1 MLVDKNYRQY
11 LDLLASDS
19 PAPGGGSVAA
29 VNAGL
34 ASGLIQ
40 MVCSLSMDKA
50 GFEEKEEIFKNIYR
64 EVEEFKQYFINGV
77 DEDAKAFTGVIQAY
91 KLPKESKEQI
101 AYRLKAIQEAYK
113 EAASVPYN
121 LGIKSYKMV
130 SYLEDLVE
138 TCNQFAV
145 TDVSIAGMQ
154 IMTSIEASF
163 LNVKINLSYIKDKDF
178 VADMVKGMDQVLKD
192 ADKRIKHIKKK
203 VEDKFI

>member
-1 MLVDKNYRQY
+1 MLVDKNYKQY
-11 LDLLASDS
+11 LDLLASDK

-40 MVCSLSMDKA
+40 MVCSLSMGKS
-50 GFEEKEEIFKNIYR
+50 GLEVKEGLFQDIYR
-64 EVEEFKQYFINGV
+64 EVEEFKQHFINGV
-77 DEDAKAFTGVIQAY
+77 DEDARAFTGVIQAY
-91 KLPKESKEQI
+91 KLPKESKEQV
-101 AYRLKAIQEAYK
+101 AYRSKTIQDAYK
-113 EAASVPYN
+113 EAATVPYS
-121 LGIKSYKMV
+121 LGIKVYKMI

-154 IMTSIEASF
+154 IMTCIEASF

-178 VADMVKGMDQVLKD
+178 VDDKIKSMDQVLKD
-192 ADKRIKHIKKK
+192 ANKRIENIKKK
-203 VEDKFI
+203 VEDKFT